1 MLKPISYP
9 KCVRSFLEFNQNNN
23 ILPNQS
29 YSKFF
34 RVRPFDVTLR
44 DGLQGLT
51 IDEQTNYTTEF
62 KKQIY
67 REIIEKYNPR
77 NIEIGSCVNTKI
89 LPIFKDT
96 EDLFKG
102 INDNNNKYIL
112 VPNQEQLM
120 NAVNFGATNFSFIS
134 SVSNSFQLK
143 NTKMTKKENLN
154 NLNNMIHFLDDYTSY
169 KIDIE
174 NRGLIG
180 KTANFNIKL
189 YVSCINECPIEG
201 KIPIDN
207 IVSDLYNLS
216 GKKFNKICL
225 SDTCGSLTNDNFDE
239 IIGKL
244 YEIGADINKF
254 TLHLHVKPDREDE
267 VEKIVHTAIN
277 YGIEEFD
284 VSHLKTGGCSVTMN
298 KNKLTPNLS
307 YEQYYKFL
315 TNYLLKIN

>member
-1 MLKPISYP
+1 MIKTSSYP
-9 KCVRSFLEFNQNNN
+9 KCVRSFLEFYQNNIIQTN
-23 ILPNQS
+23 KYTNKLL
-29 YSKFF
+29 

-51 IDEQTNYTTEF
+51 IDEQSKYTTEF

-67 REIIEKYNPR
+67 TEIIEKYNPR

-96 EDLFKG
+96 EHLFNSIK
-102 INDNNNKYIL
+102 DTKNKYIL
-112 VPNQEQLM
+112 IPNQEQLM
-120 NAVNFGATNFSFIS
+120 NSLKFGATNFSFIS

-143 NTKMTKKENLN
+143 NTKMTKQENLN

-169 KIDIE
+169 KIDVE
-174 NRGLIG
+174 NGEIIQEY
-180 KTANFNIKL
+180 KNFNVKL

-201 KIPIDN
+201 KIPIIN
-207 IVSDLYNLS
+207 IVTDLYNLS
-216 GKKFNKICL
+216 NNKFDKICL
-225 SDTCGSLTNDNFDE
+225 SDTCGTLTHSDFSQ
-239 IIGKL
+239 IIGML
-244 YEIGADINKF
+244 YETGADINKF

-267 VEKIVHTAIN
+267 VEKIVHTAID

-284 VSHLKTGGCSVTMN
+284 VSDLKTGGCSVTIDRN
-298 KNKLTPNLS
+298 NLAPNMS

-315 TNYLLKIN
+315 TNYLIK

>member
-96 EDLFKG
+96 EDLFK
-102 INDNNNKYIL
+102 
-112 VPNQEQLM
+112 M
-120 NAVNFGATNFSFIS
+120 
-134 SVSNSFQLK
+134 
-143 NTKMTKKENLN
+143 
-154 NLNNMIHFLDDYTSY
+154 LD
-169 KIDIE
+169 
-174 NRGLIG
+174 
-180 KTANFNIKL
+180 
-189 YVSCINECPIEG
+189 
-201 KIPIDN
+201 
-207 IVSDLYNLS
+207 YNLDGVVELNDLS
-216 GKKFNKICL
+216 LYAKKFSNNANI
-225 SDTCGSLTNDNFDE
+225 
-239 IIGKL
+239 
-244 YEIGADINKF
+244 A
-254 TLHLHVKPDREDE
+254 
-267 VEKIVHTAIN
+267 AQ
-277 YGIEEFD
+277 
-284 VSHLKTGGCSVTMN
+284 SHL
-298 KNKLTPNLS
+298 
-307 YEQYYKFL
+307 FL
-315 TNYLLKIN
+315 ITQ